1 MSGENGSNP
10 KNDASTILASGTAG
24 VIGRVVCHPI
34 DTIKSKIQGSD
45 RVRGIRDACVGTWR
59 KEGVRGF
66 YQGLGIVLLGTVP
79 GTAMYLCAYEVVK
92 NQLLQQRGWD
102 NRFLVYLVSGLSAEI
117 ACCGIFL
124 PVDVIKERLQVQN
137 LRNDYSYRGSFDAFK
152 TIIREEGFLGL
163 YKGYAATI
171 YSFGPFSAIYFALYE
186 NVRKDLCL
194 S

>member
-1 MSGENGSNP
+1 MNLSNTISGAPSEVF
-10 KNDASTILASGTAG
+10 LF
-24 VIGRVVCHPI
+24 PI
-34 DTIKSKIQGSD
+34 
-45 RVRGIRDACVGTWR
+45 V
-59 KEGVRGF
+59 
-66 YQGLGIVLLGTVP
+66 
-79 GTAMYLCAYEVVK
+79 
-92 NQLLQQRGWD
+92 
-102 NRFLVYLVSGLSAEI
+102 FLIS
-117 ACCGIFL
+117 CGIFL

-186 NVRKDLCL
+186 NVSKDLCL